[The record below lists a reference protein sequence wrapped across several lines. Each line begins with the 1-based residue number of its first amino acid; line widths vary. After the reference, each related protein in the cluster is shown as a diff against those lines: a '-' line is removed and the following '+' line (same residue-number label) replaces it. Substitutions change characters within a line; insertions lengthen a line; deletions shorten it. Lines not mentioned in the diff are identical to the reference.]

1 MNTLA
6 AAIAGSLLLATTAW
20 SREVAPACSY
30 SEQPMEAP
38 APAPKRNQLQ
48 LLGSTPASGEAV
60 HPTTVLGVDVEYHI
74 VDFAPGRYELVLHA
88 AGLALGSTSIIG
100 DGGEGK
106 HLLASA
112 HGKAHLCAPLRP
124 LFAADGLRWPLQLH
138 VSLQKQSGPSSFTLY
153 AQTARLQ
160 FPSPDLSKKMLEKL
174 QATRSETWYM
184 ALDAVFDF
192 RYRNEYTYSTCVER
206 FPETVATL
214 QAPFKG
220 WSERNAALFMRIDE
234 LQMQRFGEFVRGTNR
249 TAEASMKGAREDF
262 AEHMERQ
269 SDVTMRRLCAE
280 LPLVLEGEPREFVGH
295 YLSLIDA
302 EAPKP

>member
-1 MNTLA
+1 LV
-6 AAIAGSLLLATTAW
+6 LATAAW
-20 SREVAPACSY
+20 SKEAAPACSY

-38 APAPKRNQLQ
+38 APAPKRNQLL

-60 HPTTVLGVDVEYHI
+60 HPSTVIGIDVEYHV
-74 VDFAPGRYELVLHA
+74 VDFAPARYELVLHA

-100 DGGEGK
+100 DGGSGK

-112 HGKAHLCAPLRP
+112 HGKAHLCAPLRQ
-124 LFAADGLRWPLQLH
+124 LFGADGLRWPLLLH

-153 AQTARLQ
+153 AQTGRLQ
-160 FPSPDLSKKMLEKL
+160 FPSPDLGKRVLEQQK
-174 QATRSETWYM
+174 AVRSENYYM

-192 RYRNEYTYSTCVER
+192 RYRNEYIYSTCVER

-214 QAPFKG
+214 QAPYKD
-220 WSERNAALFMRIDE
+220 WSERNAALFARIDA
-234 LQMQRFGEFVRGTNR
+234 LQMQRFAEFVRGTDR

-280 LPLVLEGEPREFVGH
+280 LPLVLGGEPREFVGH
-295 YLSLIDA
+295 YLGLIDA